1 MERLNLQRDAATKA
15 FESLQAAWSLDL
27 PHPEKRDVVILR
39 FIYTFEAIWKLARL
53 FLFHVEGIDANAPK
67 SCIRSSFEIDLL
79 SAEQAE
85 AAIAMTDD
93 RNLTVHIY
101 NEELAKEI
109 FSRVPSHIAV
119 LAAWLSAM
127 RTRLEGTG

>member
-67 SCIRSSFEIDLL
+67 SCIR
-79 SAEQAE
+79 
-85 AAIAMTDD
+85 
-93 RNLTVHIY
+93 
-101 NEELAKEI
+101 
-109 FSRVPSHIAV
+109 
-119 LAAWLSAM
+119 
-127 RTRLEGTG
+127 